1 MYIDTTSSSAASE
14 IEHYLKPMARQCINF
29 RLDYRQVSEMLKT
42 VLVSVAESEFSIEG
56 KSQTDSRIS
65 LLTGVHRKDVR
76 RLLSREKTVL
86 LSRQQSLISK
96 LITVWLGTPELIGKG
111 GEPKPIPRH
120 PHPSHF
126 TSFAEL
132 AGRLTS
138 DIHAR
143 ALWDECINSGIV
155 ALTDDGMVHLRQSPN
170 LKLQSGTPNNG
181 SKTANK
187 DAHQQT
193 ASE

>member
-1 MYIDTTSSSAASE
+1 MYIDTTSSSAATE

-29 RLDYRQVSEMLKT
+29 RLDYRQISEMLKT
-42 VLVSVAESEFSIEG
+42 VLVSVAESEFTIEG

-76 RLLSREKTVL
+76 RLLSRDQNKT
-86 LSRQQSLISK
+86 LSRQHGLITK
-96 LITVWLGTPELIGKG
+96 LITAWLETPELIGKD

-120 PHPSHF
+120 PHPDYS

-132 AGRLTS
+132 AETLTT

-143 ALWDECINSGIV
+143 ALWDECMNSGIV
-155 ALTDDGMVHLRQSPN
+155 SLTDDGMVHLMTGN
-170 LKLQSGTPNNG
+170 HL
-181 SKTANK
+181 
-187 DAHQQT
+187 
-193 ASE
+193 